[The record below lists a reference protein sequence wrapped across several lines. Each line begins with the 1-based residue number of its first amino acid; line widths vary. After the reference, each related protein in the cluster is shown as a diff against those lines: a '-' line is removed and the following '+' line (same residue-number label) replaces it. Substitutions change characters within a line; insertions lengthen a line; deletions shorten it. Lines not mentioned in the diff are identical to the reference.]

1 MEWQIGAS
9 CQVYDQDK
17 RLDPVIKSPMKFYR
31 AAFQSTLREHS
42 NLIGFC
48 LAGKCTGRGLKAL
61 EPRFSRALLA
71 GALGARC
78 GHRL

>member
-1 MEWQIGAS
+1 MEWQIGAL

-17 RLDPVIKSPMKFYR
+17 RLDRVIKSPMKFYR
-31 AAFQSTLREHS
+31 ATIQSTLREYS
-42 NLIGFC
+42 NLIG
-48 LAGKCTGRGLKAL
+48 LAGKCTGRNLKAL

-71 GALGARC
+71 DALGARC